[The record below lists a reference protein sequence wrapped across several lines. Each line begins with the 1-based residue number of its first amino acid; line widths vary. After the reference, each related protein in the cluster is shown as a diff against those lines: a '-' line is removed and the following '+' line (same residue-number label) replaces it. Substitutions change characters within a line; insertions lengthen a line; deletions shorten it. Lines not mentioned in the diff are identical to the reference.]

1 MHIFE
6 NLELFISI
14 LNPFIAH
21 FSSSYSIFL
30 DLIKYLSQPLDN
42 AKLTRQVYPYVHVCE
57 CVCVCVCVPIC
68 YEHLSPNHLLN
79 CRTDRAPTH
88 YFSPMS
94 VRLENHKRFE
104 KLVQLICL
112 KPLIY

>member
-42 AKLTRQVYPYVHVCE
+42 AKLTRQVYPYVHVC
-57 CVCVCVCVPIC
+57 VCVCVCVLCIC
-68 YEHLSPNHLLN
+68 VPFRYEHLSPNHLLN
-79 CRTDRAPTH
+79 RRTDLDQILRKLSLRLLITLLII
-88 YFSPMS
+88 FLLCLS
-94 VRLENHKRFE
+94 VFL
-104 KLVQLICL
+104 
-112 KPLIY
+112 